1 MNLGS
6 SLLASYL
13 VSISG
18 RLGGGGVMPGAWRA
32 PSSGVLPALLAVS
45 AIIDF
50 WSAYEWWLWCLQ
62 ENRNLF

>member
-1 MNLGS
+1 
-6 SLLASYL
+6 
-13 VSISG
+13 
-18 RLGGGGVMPGAWRA
+18 MPGAWRA